1 MGTVVAVVS
10 ESPEPPVSQ
19 KWWHSLLFSAALFLF
34 WGGMIAFGTVM
45 DLNDETDTHDAF
57 KIVAT
62 TGAMV
67 GSVHVAW
74 IAGRVARRT
83 LVRRWDFLVLYSKG
97 IRRCVSFA
105 VFSAV
110 AFACIQVSERM
121 SSNHSPFETVTR
133 VFYSGLVLTACFLAL
148 QTTGILIFTYVFF
161 SHRKKVWGTIS
172 ANEASIMDRPDI
184 SRAFSCADVCVGISE
199 SAPLGEFLHRWVGV
213 SDADIIRSIP
223 TQAIGLFQTLCALM
237 LAPAETPIRKEEFLR
252 FMDTRSVHDDDER
265 IENLWMLLS
274 SGRDDKAGTTI
285 TPSSVERM
293 MHDMAFRRKR
303 FAHQVFT
310 DHKCVDWIMIDIA
323 LLCYPFC
330 AVVIASMWGYSAFG
344 QGFDMFKTYMLAA
357 SFLVS
362 QLQERILFMVTMVT
376 QRPFDIGDILLLDG
390 GPFRVRDFTT
400 NHTYLDGTTAL
411 TVRNS
416 VLLGDTVRNMT
427 RGAVKDKVVM
437 SLPVTTSNDTV
448 VKVREALQGYAR
460 ENPDEVEEGSVRTG
474 WTCVE
479 GGISKVMSVHWSYT
493 FVVQDVNRF
502 NRARTTVSDFVV
514 ASLGMDACLSSMG
527 YASAGG
533 GAFNDSVAV
542 KTYMAHSM
550 LEVNYS

>member
-1 MGTVVAVVS
+1 M
-10 ESPEPPVSQ
+10 
-19 KWWHSLLFSAALFLF
+19 H
-34 WGGMIAFGTVM
+34 
-45 DLNDETDTHDAF
+45 LNDETDTHDAF

-83 LVRRWDFLVLYSKG
+83 LVRRWDFLVLYSNG

-105 VFSAV
+105 VFSAL

-121 SSNHSPFETVTR
+121 SSNHSPFETVAR

-148 QTTGILIFTYVFF
+148 QTTGIVIFTYVFF

-184 SRAFSCADVCVGISE
+184 SRAFSNA
-199 SAPLGEFLHRWVGV
+199 
-213 SDADIIRSIP
+213 
-223 TQAIGLFQTLCALM
+223 
-237 LAPAETPIRKEEFLR
+237 
-252 FMDTRSVHDDDER
+252 
-265 IENLWMLLS
+265 
-274 SGRDDKAGTTI
+274 
-285 TPSSVERM
+285 
-293 MHDMAFRRKR
+293 
-303 FAHQVFT
+303 
-310 DHKCVDWIMIDIA
+310 DIA
-323 LLCYPFC
+323 LLSYPFC
-330 AVVIASMWGYSAFG
+330 AVVIASMWGYPAFG

-362 QLQERILFMVTMVT
+362 QLQERIRFMVTMAT

-400 NHTYLDGTTAL
+400 NHAYLDGTTAL

-460 ENPDEVEEGSVRTG
+460 ENPDEVEEGLVRTG

-479 GGISKVMSVHWSYT
+479 GGIAKVMSVHWSYT
-493 FVVQDVNRF
+493 FVVHDVNRF
-502 NRARTTVSDFVV
+502 NKARTTV
-514 ASLGMDACLSSMG
+514 
-527 YASAGG
+527 
-533 GAFNDSVAV
+533 
-542 KTYMAHSM
+542 
-550 LEVNYS
+550 

>member
-1 MGTVVAVVS
+1 
-10 ESPEPPVSQ
+10 
-19 KWWHSLLFSAALFLF
+19 
-34 WGGMIAFGTVM
+34 M
-45 DLNDETDTHDAF
+45 DLNDEIDTHDAF

-74 IAGRVARRT
+74 IAGRFARRT

-105 VFSAV
+105 VFSAL
-110 AFACIQVSERM
+110 AFACIQLSERM

-148 QTTGILIFTYVFF
+148 QTTGIVIFTYVFF

-184 SRAFSCADVCVGISE
+184 SRAFSCADVCLGISE

-223 TQAIGLFQTLCALM
+223 TQAIGLFQTLCAIM
-237 LAPAETPIRKEEFLR
+237 LSPAETPIRKEEFLR
-252 FMDTRSVHDDDER
+252 FMDTRSVHEDDES

-323 LLCYPFC
+323 LLSYPFC
-330 AVVIASMWGYSAFG
+330 A
-344 QGFDMFKTYMLAA
+344 
-357 SFLVS
+357 
-362 QLQERILFMVTMVT
+362 ERIRFMVTMAT

-411 TVRNS
+411 IVRNS

-493 FVVQDVNRF
+493 FVVHDVNRF

-542 KTYMAHSM
+542 KKYMAHSM